1 MPYADQPR
9 SLTHSAPKRGRG
21 SAAYRVAC
29 AEVRE
34 RVRLGER
41 CWFWRKRGHEACPGR
56 IDLRLP
62 SNARWAFTAHHKH
75 RLMDGGAAL
84 VRSVDM
90 APAHRA
96 CNARDGLIA
105 QNARR
110 QAMARSGVASQSV
123 ARQRARAGTGGV
135 AQRVP
140 RVAAPGMGARSSEVR
155 AQHGSQTVTQMG
167 SVRDRQSQA
176 W

>member
-21 SAAYRVAC
+21 SAAYRAAC

-34 RVRLGER
+34 RARLGER
-41 CWFWRKRGHEACPGR
+41 CWFWRRRGHEACPGS

-84 VRSVDM
+84 VSSRDM

-96 CNARDGLIA
+96 CNARDGLMA

-110 QAMARSGVASQSV
+110 EAA
-123 ARQRARAGTGGV
+123 RARDVSRVDGGAWDV
-135 AQRVP
+135 TRQS
-140 RVAAPGMGARSSEVR
+140 GMGGSSSLVR
-155 AQHGSQTVTQMG
+155 GQGASHTVTRTG

>member
-9 SLTHSAPKRGRG
+9 SLTRNAPKNGRG
-21 SAAYRVAC
+21 GAAYRAALAV
-29 AEVRE
+29 VRE
-34 RVRLGER
+34 RVRAGAL
-41 CWFWRKRGHEACPGR
+41 CWFWRKPGHEACPGR

-62 SNARWAFTAHHKH
+62 ANHRWALTGHHLH
-75 RLMDGGAAL
+75 RLMDGGSAL
-84 VRSVDM
+84 PARPSEL

-110 QAMARSGVASQSV
+110 AAL
-123 ARQRARAGTGGV
+123 RARGVGGV
-135 AQRVP
+135 RRAAGVPTGSGTVQRS
-140 RVAAPGMGARSSEVR
+140 AGARSTATLSEER
-155 AQHGSQTVTQMG
+155 
-167 SVRDRQSQA
+167 RDRRSQA

>member
-9 SLTHSAPKRGRG
+9 SLTHSAPKNGRG
-21 SAAYRVAC
+21 SAAYRAAC

-62 SNARWAFTAHHKH
+62 GNARWEFTAHHKR

-96 CNARDGLIA
+96 CNARDGLMA

-110 QAMARSGVASQSV
+110 K
-123 ARQRARAGTGGV
+123 
-135 AQRVP
+135 
-140 RVAAPGMGARSSEVR
+140 GMRARSSDVR
-155 AQHGSQTVTQMG
+155 AQ
-167 SVRDRQSQA
+167 
-176 W
+176 

>member
-9 SLTHSAPKRGRG
+9 SLTHSAPKNGRG
-21 SAAYRVAC
+21 SAAYRAAC

-41 CWFWRKRGHEACPGR
+41 CCFWRKRGHEACPGR

-96 CNARDGLIA
+96 CNARDGLMA
-105 QNARR
+105 QNNRR
-110 QAMARSGVASQSV
+110 K
-123 ARQRARAGTGGV
+123 
-135 AQRVP
+135 
-140 RVAAPGMGARSSEVR
+140 GMRARSSEVR
-155 AQHGSQTVTQMG
+155 AQHASRTVVMRGSA
-167 SVRDRQSQA
+167 RDRQSQT